1 MSKRLIVLV
10 SLVLVLSMG
19 GTASA
24 AYMGWDNDS
33 GDQLWETAANWNE
46 GGEEGYGDDKLP
58 DGTINV
64 AITGGIGILA
74 DDVHVYINSGVDA
87 VCKKLFINRNAVH
100 GTIFG
105 GVAPEYEAVGSAPVI
120 VTVNGGTLSTTSS
133 QLRLASR
140 PGDYGIL
147 ELISGAIS
155 VKDGDKEFEIGEF
168 GTGVF
173 NMLGGTVLAKDIRIS
188 YENADAGIG
197 HGYMNI
203 SGGYVELTDDLEI
216 ALKASD
222 EGKAVGVL
230 TMSGGEIY
238 VKDSFDIGDEGIGTV
253 FMSGGLITR
262 IDGGIQLGRRERGV
276 GTINMSG
283 GTIEFTKGDDF
294 EVATGRDDDGDIT
307 PGGTGS
313 IVMSGGLITGVDDLK
328 LGRRGGKASIVLT
341 GGTIEIT
348 DDFRFLDDT
357 TPGTSA
363 TVVLGGV
370 VSLVDHDG
378 DGEED
383 DPTPEIEVIDA
394 LGTIDC
400 MEVRMDNASA
410 DDVTAWIDFQLG
422 GLLLIREGDETANV
436 QDYIDAGFF
445 LTTYDGDYFGEG
457 VPAAVGYDFGLT
469 VADVTAVYLVPEP
482 ATIALLG
489 FGGLAL
495 LRRKRS

>member
-1 MSKRLIVLV
+1 MCKRFIVLV
-10 SLVLVLSMG
+10 SLVLVLSLA

-24 AYMGWDNDS
+24 YMWWDNDS
-33 GDQLWETAANWNE
+33 GDQLWETPANWNE

-64 AITGGIGILA
+64 AITGGIGVLA

-105 GVAPEYEAVGSAPVI
+105 GTAENNYQAVGSAPVI
-120 VTVNGGTLSTTSS
+120 VTVNGGSLTTTSKEI
-133 QLRLASR
+133 RLGSR
-140 PGDYGIL
+140 PGDYGVL

-155 VKDGDKEFEIGEF
+155 VEDGAEELEIGEF

-173 NMLGGTVLAKDIRIS
+173 NMSGGTVLAKDIRIS
-188 YENADAGIG
+188 YENADSGIG

-203 SGGYVELTDDLEI
+203 SGGVVTLTDDLEI
-216 ALKASD
+216 AMKASND
-222 EGKAVGVL
+222 GQDQAVGIL
-230 TMSGGEIY
+230 TMSGGTIN
-238 VKDSFDIGDEGIGTV
+238 VKKNVDIAQNGIGTV
-253 FMSGGLITR
+253 FMSGGEINLSDEALR
-262 IDGGIQLGRRERGV
+262 IGRQANGV
-276 GTINMSG
+276 GKFIMSGGTINMSG
-283 GTIEFTKGDDF
+283 EDVEMAHGNQDISGT
-294 EVATGRDDDGDIT
+294 A
-307 PGGTGS
+307 S
-313 IVMSGGLITGVDDLK
+313 LVMSGGLITDIDDFS
-328 LGRRGGKASIVLT
+328 LGRRAGTASLVMAGGEIYVNDEFRLAS
-341 GGTIEIT
+341 GNEDGTE
-348 DDFRFLDDT
+348 
-357 TPGTSA
+357 G

-370 VSLVDHDG
+370 VSLVDHDD
-378 DGEED
+378 DGE
-383 DPTPEIEVIDA
+383 TPEIEVIDA
-394 LGTIDC
+394 LGTIDTNKLL
-400 MEVRMDNASA
+400 MDNAYA
-410 DDVTAWIDFQLG
+410 EAVTAWIDFQLG
-422 GLLLIREGDETANV
+422 GLLLIREGDKTGDV

-457 VPAAVGYDFGLT
+457 VIASVDYDFGLT